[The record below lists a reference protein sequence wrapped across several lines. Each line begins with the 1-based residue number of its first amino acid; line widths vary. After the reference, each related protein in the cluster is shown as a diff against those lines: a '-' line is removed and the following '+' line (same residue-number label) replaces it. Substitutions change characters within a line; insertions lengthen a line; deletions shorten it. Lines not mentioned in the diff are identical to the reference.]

1 MTATRFLPEI
11 SQQNV
16 ITYTPVFYLAT
27 FVSLLASCLS
37 GLAAAIRNYMAQD
50 ITGMKPFFRLSN
62 GPVDRTI
69 SVVFIFICLMMSMAI
84 IALILGLLY
93 FTWTVQTGFVAVA
106 MSVPGAVFAMA
117 LIVATTLYIFP
128 AVTLNKK

>member
-1 MTATRFLPEI
+1 
-11 SQQNV
+11 
-16 ITYTPVFYLAT
+16 
-27 FVSLLASCLS
+27 
-37 GLAAAIRNYMAQD
+37 MAQD
-50 ITGMKPFFRLSN
+50 ITGMKPFFRLN